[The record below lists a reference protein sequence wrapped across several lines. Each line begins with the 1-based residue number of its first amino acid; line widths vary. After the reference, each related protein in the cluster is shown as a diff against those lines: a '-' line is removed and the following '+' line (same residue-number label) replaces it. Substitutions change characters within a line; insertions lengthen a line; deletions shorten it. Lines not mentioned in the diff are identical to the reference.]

1 MYLALATRN
10 NLDCQHLSIVIL
22 MSAFVKKIQLKQ
34 IISAIVPLAE
44 NISNDDFEFLAIC
57 PSRIKGKGL

>member
-44 NISNDDFEFLAIC
+44 NISNDDF
-57 PSRIKGKGL
+57 